1 MASPPPSRAAVATT
15 VASAVALRPLEPRL
29 DAAASDAPTSAP
41 PPALL
46 SSSAAAR
53 RRARRTLGSITIS
66 VVSLLVWV
74 GLWQLAST
82 QRWQFFFRFDNVPA
96 PTDVLA
102 ASRELFEAPKF
113 VDHISSS
120 VRRIFTGFSIAATLA
135 VALGVL
141 VGRVRIAALSVLP
154 PLEVLRPIPAVAW
167 IPLAILLFAS
177 AEQSM
182 VFITFIGAFFP
193 IFLNTIHGVEGLDRR
208 LVHASRTLGA
218 GPFDVFWEV
227 VLPGALPAIVTGLSI
242 GMGTSWFSLVTA
254 EMISGQYGVGYYTWE
269 AYTLQNYPH
278 IVLGM
283 ISIGVLGMGSSFAI
297 KWLGRRCMPWFR
309 PEGGAA

>member
-1 MASPPPSRAAVATT
+1 MSQPPSTRIVTPLAAPAPPSSPPVARAARATPSGT
-15 VASAVALRPLEPRL
+15 
-29 DAAASDAPTSAP
+29 
-41 PPALL
+41 
-46 SSSAAAR
+46 R
-53 RRARRTLGSITIS
+53 RRVRRTLGSLGVGLASMT
-66 VVSLLVWV
+66 LWL
-74 GLWQLAST
+74 GLWQLASMNK
-82 QRWQFFFRFDNVPA
+82 WQFFFRFDNIPA
-96 PTDVLA
+96 PTEVLQA
-102 ASRELFEAPKF
+102 AGELFSAPKF
-113 VDHISSS
+113 VAHVQSS
-120 VRRIFTGFSIAATLA
+120 VRRIFTGFSIAAVLA
-135 VALGVL
+135 VGLGVL
-141 VGRVRIAALSVLP
+141 IGRVRLAALSLLP

-218 GPFDVFWEV
+218 GPVDVFWEV

-269 AYTLQNYPH
+269 AYTLQKYPH

-297 KWLGRRCMPWFR
+297 KWVGRRCMPWFR
-309 PEGGAA
+309 PEGSAA